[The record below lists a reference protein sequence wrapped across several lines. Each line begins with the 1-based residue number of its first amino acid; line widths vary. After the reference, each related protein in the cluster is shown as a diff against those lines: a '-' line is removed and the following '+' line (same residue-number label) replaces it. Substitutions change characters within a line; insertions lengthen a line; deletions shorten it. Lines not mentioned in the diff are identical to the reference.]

1 MIESSFWLN
10 LFGAFCVCGFRYTLW
25 NAEYR
30 VSLTRNFDIPTDPR
44 KEDDRSSKDDVRFGS
59 EKGVSEDLGN
69 CVEELERMSPQVFG
83 ELSPEALNYIQHL
96 QSELTSMKEVSP
108 NVVFVVTR

>member
-1 MIESSFWLN
+1 M
-10 LFGAFCVCGFRYTLW
+10 W

-30 VSLTRNFDIPTDPR
+30 VSLRRNFDIPTDPR
-44 KEDDRSSKDDVRFGS
+44 KEEDQSSKDDVRF

-83 ELSPEALNYIQHL
+83 DLSPEALSYIQHL
-96 QSELTSMKEVSP
+96 QSELSTMKEVIVKSS
-108 NVVFVVTR
+108 VYL